1 MVFMKC
7 HRQYIE
13 GGKVDNAGK
22 KGRENKN
29 RQTNKQKPRRKGLY
43 RSNKQGQGVIG
54 KRVYILLEEKYEC
67 RKMSGV
73 YSR

>member
-13 GGKVDNAGK
+13 GGKVDKAGRRK
-22 KGRENKN
+22 IERTKTK
-29 RQTNKQKPRRKGLY
+29 RQTNKQTKTPRRKGLY

-54 KRVYILLEEKYEC
+54 KRVYC
-67 RKMSGV
+67 
-73 YSR
+73 